1 MDLSRSDSLAI
12 EHLDETVRITIDRPD
27 ARNAL
32 RQKDK
37 LHLAETLFQLAEDG
51 ARAIV
56 ITGSGDRAFCA
67 GTDIKEMSDFTVS
80 DGIAMLQAEAK
91 MYDAVMRVPVPV
103 IAAVNGVAL
112 GAGCVLTYCCDLA
125 ISATTATFG
134 QPEVRNGVPAPV
146 QAALLPRIIGLGR
159 TRWLLYTSEV
169 MDADSALR
177 GGLIGEVVDHSVLLD
192 RAMEIAH
199 RISRLPRNGVALQ
212 KRIVDSWIR
221 DPFEAAVSSSV
232 YVAASAFESD
242 EPREAIRRF
251 LKPDR

>member
-1 MDLSRSDSLAI
+1 MSRSGSLVV
-12 EHLDETVRITIDRPD
+12 ERLDETARITIDRPD

-32 RQKDK
+32 RREDK
-37 LHLAETLFQLAEDG
+37 LRLAETLFQLAEDG
-51 ARAIV
+51 ARAII

-80 DGIAMLQAEAK
+80 DGIAMLQAEAR
-91 MYDAVMRVPVPV
+91 MYDAVMQVPIPV
-103 IAAVNGVAL
+103 IAEVNGVAL
-112 GAGCVLTYCCDLA
+112 GAGCVLAYCCDLA
-125 ISATTATFG
+125 IGATTAAFG
-134 QPEVRNGVPAPV
+134 QPEVRNGVPAPL

-159 TRWLLYTSEV
+159 TRWLLYTGEV
-169 MDADSALR
+169 IDADAALR
-177 GGLIGEVVDHSVLLD
+177 EGLIGEVVDRSVLPD

-199 RISRLPRNGVALQ
+199 RIGQLPRNGVALQ

-242 EPREAIRRF
+242 EPQIAIRRF
-251 LKPDR
+251 LKSDR